1 MSAPAAIWQ
10 TVHPQTNIAF
20 LILSEDVMA
29 EDLMRYDQLAQ
40 NALRGVVRD
49 ALRKVQKTGLPGD
62 HHFYIA
68 FNTRFPGVILSER
81 IAARYPREMTVVLQ
95 HQFWNLVVTEELFEV
110 ELSFDNIPE
119 KLVVPFN
126 SVKGFLDPSVQFGL
140 QFEVV
145 QADGQTEGAQ
155 KSVAEGKLSLEAGE
169 ESATAD
175 GEKPDSESDEAKV
188 VSLDAFR
195 KK

>member
-1 MSAPAAIWQ
+1 MP
-10 TVHPQTNIAF
+10 
-20 LILSEDVMA
+20 

-49 ALRKVQKTGLPGD
+49 ALRRVEKSGLPGE
-62 HHFYIA
+62 HHFYIQ
-68 FNTRFPGVILSER
+68 FNTKYPGVNIGARLAE
-81 IAARYPREMTVVLQ
+81 RYPREMTVVLQ
-95 HQFWNLVVTEELFEV
+95 HQFFNLQVTEERFQV

-119 KLVVPFN
+119 RLIVPFA
-126 SVKGFLDPSVQFGL
+126 SVKGFLDPAVQFGL

-145 QADGQTEGAQ
+145 LA
-155 KSVAEGKLSLEAGE
+155 
-169 ESATAD
+169 ESAEAAAEQKAKKSTELKLED
-175 GEKPDSESDEAKV
+175 KSTEKPSETAADDSAEDTPKV

>member
-1 MSAPAAIWQ
+1 MP
-10 TVHPQTNIAF
+10 
-20 LILSEDVMA
+20 

-49 ALRKVQKTGLPGD
+49 ALRRVEKSGLPGE
-62 HHFYIA
+62 HHFYIQ
-68 FNTRFPGVILSER
+68 FNTKYPGVNIGPRLAE
-81 IAARYPREMTVVLQ
+81 RYPREMTVVLQ
-95 HQFWNLVVTEELFEV
+95 HQFFNLQVTEERFQV

-119 KLVVPFN
+119 RLVVPFA
-126 SVKGFLDPSVQFGL
+126 SVKGFLDPAVQFGL

-145 QADGQTEGAQ
+145 EAESAEAAAEVKAK
-155 KSVAEGKLSLEAGE
+155 KSVEQKNTIKLTENTDTS
-169 ESATAD
+169 D
-175 GEKPDSESDEAKV
+175 GEDKPTEAPKV

>member
-1 MSAPAAIWQ
+1 
-10 TVHPQTNIAF
+10 
-20 LILSEDVMA
+20 MA

-95 HQFWNLVVTEELFEV
+95 HQFWNLVVTEELFAV

-145 QADGQTEGAQ
+145 QADGQTDSTQ
-155 KSVAEGKLSLEAGE
+155 KSVGEGKLSLEADG
-169 ESATAD
+169 ESATPD
-175 GEKPDSESDEAKV
+175 GEKPDSESGEAKV

>member
-1 MSAPAAIWQ
+1 MP
-10 TVHPQTNIAF
+10 
-20 LILSEDVMA
+20 

-40 NALRGVVRD
+40 NALRGVVRE
-49 ALRKVQKTGLPGD
+49 ALRKVLKSGLPGE

-68 FNTRFPGVILSER
+68 FNTKYPGVILSPR
-81 IAARYPREMTVVLQ
+81 IAERYPREMTVVLQ
-95 HQFWNLVVTEELFEV
+95 HQFWNLIITEERFEV

-126 SVKGFLDPSVQFGL
+126 SIKGFLDPYVQFGL

-145 QADGQTEGAQ
+145 PVEDQGAAHSSV
-155 KSVAEGKLSLEAGE
+155 KPDAGVAEG
-169 ESATAD
+169 ATANPAD
-175 GEKPDSESDEAKV
+175 QTPGAAKV

>member
-1 MSAPAAIWQ
+1 
-10 TVHPQTNIAF
+10 
-20 LILSEDVMA
+20 MA

-49 ALRKVQKTGLPGD
+49 ALRKVQKTGLPGE

-68 FNTRFPGVILSER
+68 FNTKYPGVILSDR
-81 IAARYPREMTVVLQ
+81 IAERYPREMTVVLQ
-95 HQFWNLVVTEELFEV
+95 HQFWNLIITDERFEV

-119 KLVVPFN
+119 KLVIPFN
-126 SVKGFLDPSVQFGL
+126 SIKGFLDPSVQFGL

-145 QADGQTEGAQ
+145 PVEDQEQAEPKRVVPASRTEKDSEMPEGASSDKG
-155 KSVAEGKLSLEAGE
+155 KSE
-169 ESATAD
+169 D
-175 GEKPDSESDEAKV
+175 DETPTKV

>member
-1 MSAPAAIWQ
+1 MP
-10 TVHPQTNIAF
+10 
-20 LILSEDVMA
+20 

-49 ALRKVQKTGLPGD
+49 ALRKVQKTGLPGE

-68 FNTRFPGVILSER
+68 FNTKYPGVILSDR
-81 IAARYPREMTVVLQ
+81 IAERYPREMTVVLQ
-95 HQFWNLVVTEELFEV
+95 HQFWNLIITDERFEV

-119 KLVVPFN
+119 KLVIPFN
-126 SVKGFLDPSVQFGL
+126 SIKGFLDPSVQFGL

-145 QADGQTEGAQ
+145 PVEDQEEPDTKRVGAATRADKNSETPEGASSEDG
-155 KSVAEGKLSLEAGE
+155 KSDDD
-169 ESATAD
+169 T
-175 GEKPDSESDEAKV
+175 PAKV